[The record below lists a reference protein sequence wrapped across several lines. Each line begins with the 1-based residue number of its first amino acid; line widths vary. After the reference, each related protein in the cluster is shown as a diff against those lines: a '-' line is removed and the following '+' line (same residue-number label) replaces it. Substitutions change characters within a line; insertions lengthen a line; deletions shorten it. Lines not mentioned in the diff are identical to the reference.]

1 MKNVLESSGIDP
13 HKSSAHS
20 LRTAAASRAKQKKV
34 SLGVTLADVAW
45 RLAETFRKFYDKP
58 VVPAKNIIASIIL
71 SNKLIL

>member
-1 MKNVLESSGIDP
+1 MLESSGIDP

-20 LRTAAASRAKQKKV
+20 LRATAESRAKQKNV
-34 SLGVTLADVAW
+34 SLGVILADVGW

-58 VVPAKNIIASIIL
+58 VIPAKNIIASTIL